1 MSWKV
6 AHACVRGSSHV
17 RSGLP
22 NQDAVQATIT
32 PGAQGTL
39 AVAVVSDGHGSPRH
53 FRSQIGSSLAVST
66 VAATLQIF
74 LRDSVSGNGHVPFVP
89 EQVHELERKIV
100 SGWLSA
106 VQSDL
111 DNNPFSEAEL
121 ATLEAEEGLE
131 GKAAVESSPELAY
144 GATLLAA
151 AATDQVLLYL
161 QLGDGEIL
169 SVDAQGTT
177 TRPLPPDD
185 RLIANQ
191 TTSLCQPEAWKDFRS
206 SWVKDGALPSL
217 VLLSTDGYANSFR
230 SDEDFL
236 KIGQDYLEIIR
247 QQGISS
253 LAEELPDILN
263 EATQQGSG
271 DDITLAILQDDLS
284 APGAKVPRPLMTPAS
299 KSALIEQLKARHSSQ
314 QHKLQELAV
323 QVEQTR
329 KDNRRL
335 RNTILFVVVVVLA
348 VLAFLFRD
356 RIFPHAPAPP
366 PLPPVST
373 PSKKPAASA
382 PSTAAP
388 PPAAAPAA
396 AHPIAAAR
404 APARKPVKEPE
415 WLLEVNGKDYQLKK
429 GSTLPRSFHP
439 EAIDTSKYYARVAW
453 EDRLGIVLI
462 NDSKDKWKVKKSKQV
477 ATNEEVPLG
486 GEPITITFAKGLSG
500 TVRPSANVSSDGAGH
515 P

>member
-6 AHACVRGSSHV
+6 AHACVRGSSHQ

-22 NQDAVQATIT
+22 NQDAVQCTVT
-32 PGAQGTL
+32 PAAQGTV

-66 VAATLQIF
+66 VAATLQGF
-74 LRDSVSGNGHVPFVP
+74 LRDSVATNGQVPFVP

-100 SGWLSA
+100 SGWLAA

-111 DNNPFSEAEL
+111 ENNPFTEAEL
-121 ATLEAEEGLE
+121 ITLEKEEGAE
-131 GKAAVESSPELAY
+131 GRAAVASSPELAY

-151 AATDQVLLYL
+151 AATDRVLLYL

-169 SVDAQGTT
+169 SVTAQGTT

-191 TTSLCQPEAWKDFRS
+191 TTSLCQPEAWRDFRS
-206 SWVKDGALPSL
+206 AWVTNGALPSL

-247 QQGISS
+247 EQGISS
-253 LAEELPDILN
+253 LAEELPAILT

-284 APGAKVPRPLMTPAS
+284 AAGATKVPRPLMTTAS

-323 QVEQTR
+323 RVEQTR

-335 RNTILFVVVVVLA
+335 RNTLLLLVAAAIAIVVGV
-348 VLAFLFRD
+348 FHS
-356 RIFPHAPAPP
+356 RIFPPSPARP
-366 PLPPVST
+366 PLPPVT
-373 PSKKPAASA
+373 DEKPVSKKPV
-382 PSTAAP
+382 
-388 PPAAAPAA
+388 AAAPGS
-396 AHPIAAAR
+396 AH
-404 APARKPVKEPE
+404 KQLTEE
-415 WLLEVNGKDYQLKK
+415 WTLELNGTEIPLSK
-429 GSTLPRSFHP
+429 GSNVPSRLIHP
-439 EAIDTSKYYARVAW
+439 EAKAGDYPNDYAQVAW
-453 EDRLGIVLI
+453 DPDKRAMVLI
-462 NDSKDKWKVKKSKQV
+462 NSSKDKWISSNGQR
-477 ATNEEVPLG
+477 AGANEEIKLGQKPL
-486 GEPITITFAKGLSG
+486 TIAFTPKIKATLAPA
-500 TVRPSANVSSDGAGH
+500 TETAAG
-515 P
+515 PDTQ

>member
-6 AHACVRGSSHV
+6 AHACVRGSSHR

-22 NQDAVQATIT
+22 NQDAVQAIVT
-32 PGAQGTL
+32 PTTQGTV

-74 LRDSVSGNGHVPFVP
+74 LRDSVAVNGNVPFVP

-111 DNNPFSEAEL
+111 ENTPFSESEL
-121 ATLEAEEGLE
+121 SALEREEGVE
-131 GKAAVESSPELAY
+131 GRAAVENSPELAY
-144 GATLLAA
+144 GATLLATV
-151 AATDQVLLYL
+151 ATDHLLLYL

-169 SVDAQGTT
+169 SVDAQGIT
-177 TRPLPPDD
+177 TRPLPPDE

-206 SWVKDGALPSL
+206 GWITDGALPSL

-253 LAEELPDILN
+253 LAEELPDILT

-284 APGAKVPRPLMTPAS
+284 AAGAKVPRPLMTPAS

-323 QVEQTR
+323 SIEETR

-335 RNTILFVVVVVLA
+335 RNTILFLVLA
-348 VLAFLFRD
+348 ALAVVAFIFRD
-356 RIFPHAPAPP
+356 RILPHPP
-366 PLPPVST
+366 
-373 PSKKPAASA
+373 
-382 PSTAAP
+382 AAP
-388 PPAAAPAA
+388 PLAPVMGAPSKRPTAAVPATAPPTPTSPVA
-396 AHPIAAAR
+396 AHP
-404 APARKPVKEPE
+404 APIVHKSPPGPE
-415 WLLEVNGKDYQLKK
+415 WLLVVNGKDFPLKK

-439 EAIDTSKYYARVAW
+439 EAVGTLEKDYARVAL
-453 EDRLGIVLI
+453 DDKKGMVLI
-462 NDSKDKWKVKKSKQV
+462 NDSKDKWAVSKGKKV
-477 ATNEEVPLG
+477 ANADELPLG
-486 GEPITITFAKGLSG
+486 GEPITIKFSHDLSG
-500 TVRPSANVSSDGAGH
+500 TVRPTGDVPATGH

>member
-6 AHACVRGSSHV
+6 AHACVRGSAHQ

-22 NQDAVQATIT
+22 NQDAVQCAVT
-32 PGAQGTL
+32 PAALGTV

-53 FRSQIGSSLAVST
+53 FRSQVGSSLAVST
-66 VAATLQIF
+66 VAATLQGF
-74 LRDSVSGNGHVPFVP
+74 LRDSVATNGQVPFVP

-100 SGWLSA
+100 SGWLAA

-111 DNNPFSEAEL
+111 ENNPFTQAEL
-121 ATLEAEEGLE
+121 TTLEKEEGAE
-131 GKAAVESSPELAY
+131 GRAAVASSPELAY

-151 AATDQVLLYL
+151 AATDRVLLYL

-169 SVDAQGTT
+169 SVTAQGTT

-191 TTSLCQPEAWKDFRS
+191 TTSLCQPEAWRDFRS
-206 SWVKDGALPSL
+206 SWVTNGAIPTL

-230 SDEDFL
+230 SDDDFL

-247 QQGISS
+247 EQGIAS
-253 LAEELPDILN
+253 LAEELPAILT

-271 DDITLAILQDDLS
+271 DDITLAILQDDLGQ
-284 APGAKVPRPLMTPAS
+284 GAGATKVPRPLMTAAS

-323 QVEQTR
+323 RVEQTR

-335 RNTILFVVVVVLA
+335 RNTLLALVVAAIAIVVA
-348 VLAFLFRD
+348 VFHS
-356 RIFPHAPAPP
+356 RIFPPSPPRP
-366 PLPPVST
+366 PLPPATSAE
-373 PSKKPAASA
+373 PA
-382 PSTAAP
+382 T
-388 PPAAAPAA
+388 
-396 AHPIAAAR
+396 
-404 APARKPVKEPE
+404 RKPVASTGSARKQLTEE
-415 WLLEVNGKDYQLKK
+415 WTLQLNGNEIPLSK
-429 GSTLPRSFHP
+429 GSNIPSGLVHP
-439 EAIDTSKYYARVAW
+439 EAKAGDYPNDYAQVAW
-453 EDRLGIVLI
+453 DPDKRAMVLI
-462 NDSKDKWKVKKSKQV
+462 NGSKDRWTVSTGQKIS
-477 ATNEEVPLG
+477 ANEEVKLGEKPL
-486 GEPITITFAKGLSG
+486 TIVFAPGVKGALKPRADAPPAG
-500 TVRPSANVSSDGAGH
+500 SDT

>member
-6 AHACVRGSSHV
+6 AHACVRGSSHQ

-22 NQDAVQATIT
+22 NQDAVQCTVT
-32 PGAQGTL
+32 PAAQGTV

-66 VAATLQIF
+66 VAATLQAF
-74 LRDSVSGNGHVPFVP
+74 LRDSVASNGQVPFVP

-100 SGWLSA
+100 SGWLAA

-111 DNNPFSEAEL
+111 ENNPFSEAEL
-121 ATLEAEEGLE
+121 LALGQEEGAE
-131 GKAAVESSPELAY
+131 ARAAIASSPELAY

-151 AATDQVLLYL
+151 AATDRVLLYL

-169 SVDAQGTT
+169 SVSAQGTT

-206 SWVKDGALPSL
+206 AWVTNGALPSL

-236 KIGQDYLEIIR
+236 KIGQDYLDIIR
-247 QQGISS
+247 EQGISS
-253 LAEELPDILN
+253 LAEELPAILT

-284 APGAKVPRPLMTPAS
+284 AAGAKVPRPLMTTAS

-323 QVEQTR
+323 SVEQTR
-329 KDNRRL
+329 RDNQRL
-335 RNTILFVVVVVLA
+335 RNILLFLVTAVIAIVVA
-348 VLAFLFRD
+348 VFHS
-356 RIFPHAPAPP
+356 RIFPPSPARP
-366 PLPPVST
+366 PLPPVT
-373 PSKKPAASA
+373 EPAPASKKPVA
-382 PSTAAP
+382 
-388 PPAAAPAA
+388 
-396 AHPIAAAR
+396 
-404 APARKPVKEPE
+404 APARKPLTEE
-415 WLLEVNGKDYQLKK
+415 WTLQVNGKEIPLSK
-429 GSTLPRSFHP
+429 GANIPSSFVHP
-439 EAIDTSKYYARVAW
+439 EAKAGDYPKDYAQVAW
-453 EDRLGIVLI
+453 DPERREMVLI
-462 NDSKDKWKVKKSKQV
+462 NASQDKWSTSNGQKARINEEIKLGQKPMTILFTPKSK
-477 ATNEEVPLG
+477 
-486 GEPITITFAKGLSG
+486 G
-500 TVRPSANVSSDGAGH
+500 TLTPAAEAAAG
-515 P
+515 PDPQ

>member
-6 AHACVRGSSHV
+6 AHACVRGSSHQ

-22 NQDAVQATIT
+22 NQDAAQCTVT
-32 PGAQGTL
+32 PGAQGTV

-66 VAATLQIF
+66 VAGTLQGF
-74 LRDSVSGNGHVPFVP
+74 LRESVASNGHVPFVP

-100 SGWLSA
+100 SGWLAA
-106 VQSDL
+106 VHSDL
-111 DNNPFSEAEL
+111 EHNPFTEAEL
-121 ATLEAEEGLE
+121 ATLEKEDGAEGR
-131 GKAAVESSPELAY
+131 AAVESSPELAY

-151 AATDQVLLYL
+151 GATDKVLLYL

-169 SVDAQGTT
+169 SVSATGTT

-206 SWVKDGALPSL
+206 TWVTNGALPSL

-253 LAEELPDILN
+253 LAEELPAILT

-271 DDITLAILQDDLS
+271 DDITLAILQEDPGS
-284 APGAKVPRPLMTPAS
+284 AAGGAKVPRPLMTAAS

-314 QHKLQELAV
+314 QQKLQELAV
-323 QVEQTR
+323 RVEQTR
-329 KDNRRL
+329 KDNQR
-335 RNTILFVVVVVLA
+335 
-348 VLAFLFRD
+348 
-356 RIFPHAPAPP
+356 
-366 PLPPVST
+366 
-373 PSKKPAASA
+373 
-382 PSTAAP
+382 
-388 PPAAAPAA
+388 
-396 AHPIAAAR
+396 
-404 APARKPVKEPE
+404 
-415 WLLEVNGKDYQLKK
+415 
-429 GSTLPRSFHP
+429 
-439 EAIDTSKYYARVAW
+439 
-453 EDRLGIVLI
+453 
-462 NDSKDKWKVKKSKQV
+462 
-477 ATNEEVPLG
+477 
-486 GEPITITFAKGLSG
+486 
-500 TVRPSANVSSDGAGH
+500 
-515 P
+515 

>member
-6 AHACVRGSSHV
+6 AHACVRGSSHQ

-22 NQDAVQATIT
+22 NQDAVQCVVT
-32 PGAQGTL
+32 PAAQGTV

-66 VAATLQIF
+66 VAANLQGF
-74 LRDSVSGNGHVPFVP
+74 LRDSVALNGQVPFVP

-100 SGWLSA
+100 SGWLAA

-111 DNNPFSEAEL
+111 RNNPFTEAEL
-121 ATLEAEEGLE
+121 TAMERQEGTE
-131 GKAAVESSPELAY
+131 GRAAVMTSPELAY

-151 AATDQVLLYL
+151 AATDRVLLYL

-169 SVDAQGTT
+169 SVTAQGTT

-191 TTSLCQPEAWKDFRS
+191 TTSLCQPEAWRDFRS
-206 SWVKDGALPSL
+206 AWVTNGALPSL

-247 QQGISS
+247 AQGISS
-253 LAEELPDILN
+253 LAEELPAILT

-271 DDITLAILQDDLS
+271 DDITLAILQDDPS
-284 APGAKVPRPLMTPAS
+284 AAGPTKVPRPLMTSAS

-323 QVEQTR
+323 RVEQTR
-329 KDNRRL
+329 RDNRRL
-335 RNTILFVVVVVLA
+335 RNTVLFLVAA
-348 VLAFLFRD
+348 VLAIVGAVFRS
-356 RIFPHAPAPP
+356 RIFPPSPARP
-366 PLPPVST
+366 PLPPVT
-373 PSKKPAASA
+373 DPAPVSKNPAATT
-382 PSTAAP
+382 P
-388 PPAAAPAA
+388 
-396 AHPIAAAR
+396 H
-404 APARKPVKEPE
+404 KLLHEE
-415 WLLEVNGKDYQLKK
+415 WTLQLNGKGIPLSK
-429 GSTLPRSFHP
+429 GSNIPANFVHP
-439 EAIDTSKYYARVAW
+439 EAKAGEYPNDYAQVAW
-453 EDRLGIVLI
+453 DPDKHAMVLI
-462 NDSKDKWKVKKSKQV
+462 NGSRDKWSASDGQK
-477 ATNEEVPLG
+477 
-486 GEPITITFAKGLSG
+486 
-500 TVRPSANVSSDGAGH
+500 ANVNGEIKLGQKPLTILFAPRIKGTLGPAVEAAAGSVSQ

>member
-6 AHACVRGSSHV
+6 AHACVRGSSHQ

-22 NQDAVQATIT
+22 NQDAAQCTVT
-32 PGAQGTL
+32 PGAQGTV

-66 VAATLQIF
+66 VAGTLQSF
-74 LRDSVSGNGHVPFVP
+74 LRESVSSNGHVPFVP

-100 SGWLSA
+100 SGWLAA
-106 VQSDL
+106 VHSDL
-111 DNNPFSEAEL
+111 EHNPFTEAEL
-121 ATLEAEEGLE
+121 TNLEKEDGAEGRQ
-131 GKAAVESSPELAY
+131 AVESSPELAY

-151 AATDQVLLYL
+151 GATEKVLLYL

-169 SVDAQGTT
+169 SVSATGAT

-206 SWVKDGALPSL
+206 SWVTDAALPSL

-247 QQGISS
+247 QQGIAS
-253 LAEELPDILN
+253 LAEELPAILT

-284 APGAKVPRPLMTPAS
+284 GGAKVPRPLMTPAS

-314 QHKLQELAV
+314 QQKLHELAV
-323 QVEQTR
+323 RVEQTR
-329 KDNRRL
+329 QDNRRL
-335 RNTILFVVVVVLA
+335 RNTLLLLLA
-348 VLAFLFRD
+348 AAIAIPVAIFHN
-356 RIFPHAPAPP
+356 RIFPHTPGPTPVAPTMGTPP
-366 PLPPVST
+366 PN
-373 PSKKPAASA
+373 KKPGPAS
-382 PSTAAP
+382 SGRV
-388 PPAAAPAA
+388 
-396 AHPIAAAR
+396 AAR
-404 APARKPVKEPE
+404 KAAGQAWTLQLHGGQPLSLYKGAAITPQFIHAKVNPE
-415 WLLEVNGKDYQLKK
+415 DYPNGD
-429 GSTLPRSFHP
+429 
-439 EAIDTSKYYARVAW
+439 YARVASK
-453 EDRLGIVLI
+453 EENGPLFLF
-462 NDSKDKWKVKKSKQV
+462 NDSKDIWVVSTGQKIGYGHDWK
-477 ATNEEVPLG
+477 LG
-486 GEPITITFAKGLSG
+486 VEPVNITFAPKITG
-500 TVRPSANVSSDGAGH
+500 TLAPVAEASPETADR
-515 P
+515 

>member
-6 AHACVRGSSHV
+6 AHACVRGSSHQ

-22 NQDAVQATIT
+22 NQDAVQCTVT
-32 PGAQGTL
+32 PGGQGTV

-66 VAATLQIF
+66 VAATLQSF
-74 LRDSVSGNGHVPFVP
+74 LRDSVATNGQVPFVP

-100 SGWLSA
+100 SGWLAA

-111 DNNPFSEAEL
+111 ENNPFTEAEL
-121 ATLEAEEGLE
+121 ATLGQEEGAE
-131 GKAAVESSPELAY
+131 GRAAIASSPELAY

-151 AATDQVLLYL
+151 AATDRVLLYL

-169 SVDAQGTT
+169 SVTAQGTT

-206 SWVKDGALPSL
+206 AWVTNGALPSL

-236 KIGQDYLEIIR
+236 KIGQDYLDIIR
-247 QQGISS
+247 EQGISS
-253 LAEELPDILN
+253 LAEELPAILT

-284 APGAKVPRPLMTPAS
+284 AAGAAKVPKPLMTPAS

-323 QVEQTR
+323 SVEQTR
-329 KDNRRL
+329 RDNQRL
-335 RNTILFVVVVVLA
+335 RNTLLLLVAAVIAIVVA
-348 VLAFLFRD
+348 VFHS
-356 RIFPHAPAPP
+356 RIFPPSPARP
-366 PLPPVST
+366 PLPPVTEPT
-373 PSKKPAASA
+373 PTSKKPVA
-382 PSTAAP
+382 T
-388 PPAAAPAA
+388 
-396 AHPIAAAR
+396 
-404 APARKPVKEPE
+404 PARKPLAEA
-415 WLLEVNGKDYQLKK
+415 WTLQLNGKEFPLSK
-429 GSTLPRSFHP
+429 GANLPSNFVHP
-439 EAIDTSKYYARVAW
+439 EAKAGEYPSDYAQVAW
-453 EDRLGIVLI
+453 DPDKHAMVLI
-462 NDSKDKWKVKKSKQV
+462 NGSKDKWSASNGQK
-477 ATNEEVPLG
+477 
-486 GEPITITFAKGLSG
+486 
-500 TVRPSANVSSDGAGH
+500 ANVDEEIKLGQKPFTISFTPKIKGTLAPAAETATGSDSQ
-515 P
+515 